1 MLPLEWVPTLS
12 RERFYV
18 SQSNSPA
25 FEWVDYWPWS
35 FSCLWLYGPQG
46 CGKTHLA
53 TLWAQRHQGTFL
65 PLSFSTPL
73 RAHTHYII
81 DFQDQDLSRFPE
93 KEIFYFLR
101 EVDEKKC
108 HCLWISRFAPTHH
121 AWILPDLA
129 SRLRSMMTV
138 SITPPDDFLL
148 GQVLKKSFDDVGWKV
163 SPRIITFLIR
173 RMPRSFASVKR
184 VVSFIQ
190 HFPSPSFSF
199 TNLKNIIH
207 IMDQEKND
215 ATAET
220 ESPEEINASEKNLL
234 FKNF

>member
-1 MLPLEWVPTLS
+1 VLPLQWVPTLS

-18 SQSNSPA
+18 SQSNGPA
-25 FEWVDYWPWS
+25 FGWIECWPWP

-53 TLWAQRHQGTFL
+53 TLWAQRHSGTFL

-73 RAHTHYII
+73 HTDTHYII
-81 DFQDQDLSRFPE
+81 DFQDHDLSHFVE

-101 EVDEKKC
+101 EVDEKKA
-108 HCLWISRFAPTHH
+108 HCLWISRLAPAQHGW
-121 AWILPDLA
+121 ALPDLA

-199 TNLKNIIH
+199 ANLQNIMH
-207 IMDQEKND
+207 VMDQEKNEGPE
-215 ATAET
+215 ET
-220 ESPEEINASEKNLL
+220 EGHEGPSEAEKNLL
-234 FKNF
+234 FRNF